1 MDTIDAPAFRD
12 LVAEAVRIVGSQA
25 ALAEKMGRSQQQ
37 VSALCTRAT
46 FISAEDALAI
56 HRATDGA
63 VPASGLRPDIWL
75 HADDVPAGPR
85 DPVTRDSGD
94 REAHPRG

>member
-1 MDTIDAPAFRD
+1 MDTPEPPFRA
-12 LVAEAVRIVGSQA
+12 LVAEAVKVVGSQV

-56 HRATDGA
+56 HRATAGE
-63 VPASGLRPDIWL
+63 VPASQLRPDLW
-75 HADDVPAGPR
+75 ASPESVPAPDAANTNSER
-85 DPVTRDSGD
+85 A
-94 REAHPRG
+94 EAS